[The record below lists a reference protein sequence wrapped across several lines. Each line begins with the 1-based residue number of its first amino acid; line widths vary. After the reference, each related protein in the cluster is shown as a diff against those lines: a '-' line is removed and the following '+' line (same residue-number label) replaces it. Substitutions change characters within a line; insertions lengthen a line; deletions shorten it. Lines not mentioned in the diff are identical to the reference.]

1 MIRSLRRRFIFSAMA
16 AFGILLLMLVVG
28 VTVVSSLRVERQAE
42 SFMQSVLAQPRFMD
56 GVPVPAEGFA
66 PRMLPADNPIAY
78 YDIRIDANG
87 QIAQIDEKGIWEPDS
102 EAAREYALQVLASGE
117 ESGRIS
123 GYRFRLQADADGSAR
138 LVLMDNTMQQR
149 MLGDVLRITL
159 CLSLACL
166 GLLFL
171 ILLPISSRV
180 VRSYAL
186 HIEKQKQF
194 ITNAGHEI
202 KTPVAIMLSNL
213 DAMELILGENK
224 WSRNIRSQTDRLN
237 LLLQRLLFMARIDE
251 KSFVL
256 PTEVLQLDSLVC
268 SELETYAPVLAER
281 RLLLHWEAGSGI
293 SVRANREYLQQLLHM
308 LLDNAVQY
316 ADEGGEINVV
326 LEKKRRKVRMV
337 FSNTV
342 QSLPDCPPEALF
354 DRFYRGNSAR
364 TQSSGGCGIGLSAAR
379 AITEMHRGTIC
390 AEYENPNII
399 RFTVEL
405 PA

>member
-1 MIRSLRRRFIFSAMA
+1 
-16 AFGILLLMLVVG
+16 
-28 VTVVSSLRVERQAE
+28 
-42 SFMQSVLAQPRFMD
+42 
-56 GVPVPAEGFA
+56 
-66 PRMLPADNPIAY
+66 
-78 YDIRIDANG
+78 
-87 QIAQIDEKGIWEPDS
+87 
-102 EAAREYALQVLASGE
+102 
-117 ESGRIS
+117 
-123 GYRFRLQADADGSAR
+123 
-138 LVLMDNTMQQR
+138 
-149 MLGDVLRITL
+149 
-159 CLSLACL
+159 
-166 GLLFL
+166 
-171 ILLPISSRV
+171 
-180 VRSYAL
+180 
-186 HIEKQKQF
+186 
-194 ITNAGHEI
+194 
-202 KTPVAIMLSNL
+202 
-213 DAMELILGENK
+213 
-224 WSRNIRSQTDRLN
+224 
-237 LLLQRLLFMARIDE
+237 MARIDE

-256 PTEVLQLDSLVC
+256 PTEVLQLDGLVC